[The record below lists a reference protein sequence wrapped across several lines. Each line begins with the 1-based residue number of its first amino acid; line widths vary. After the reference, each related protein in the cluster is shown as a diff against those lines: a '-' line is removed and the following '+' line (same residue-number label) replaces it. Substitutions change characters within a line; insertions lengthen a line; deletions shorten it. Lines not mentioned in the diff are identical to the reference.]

1 MKKINIKEL
10 EKLRTQKEI
19 ACQNYEAKEARYW
32 KCIRANFPQYD
43 DDRYHLES
51 HSGGETF
58 IVDETNGSEIYY
70 LPNGFK
76 L

>member
-1 MKKINIKEL
+1 MINIKEL
-10 EKLRTQKEI
+10 EKLRDKKEM

-32 KCIRANFPQYD
+32 RCILENFPQFA

-51 HSGGETF
+51 HGGGETF
-58 IVDETNGSEIYY
+58 IVDEMTGSEIYY

>member
-1 MKKINIKEL
+1 MINIKEL

-19 ACQNYEAKEARYW
+19 ARQNYEAKEARYW
-32 KCIRANFPQYD
+32 RCIRENFPRFN

-51 HSGGETF
+51 HGCEVF
-58 IVDETNGSEIYY
+58 IVDEMTGSEIYY